1 MKHLLDFFKCS
12 ICFALLLL
20 VISSC
25 SKDTGDIDGGL
36 KNNST
41 PTVKTGDVSNIIF
54 TGAKISV
61 QITASGGSSITEKGI
76 CWSVNAN
83 PTKSDNVV
91 TNTGSVMSFFCDIR
105 ELQINTTYHVRA
117 FASNDNGTSYGED
130 KSFKTPD
137 ENSLPVSVEP
147 LLSTEWS
154 VFTWPY
160 NAYYPAFAGTN
171 NVNGK
176 YPAPCG
182 PTTLSRVLAY
192 WKGKIYG
199 SGTIDG
205 LTTTG
210 DARFRLKFDTLV
222 INYSN
227 LQNTF
232 GSSPSFDQYKDVAK
246 LFLAAG
252 AVGLTNKMDVGTP
265 GDDYIS
271 ALKTY
276 FNVSSEVRFIKR
288 WEYTKED
295 WIKLLKKELAYGRPL
310 MIAARTATSPKPGDP
325 GMVSGHWFNIEGY
338 DSNNKFYINYNYG
351 QPFSGYYDV
360 DDFGVYNSYGLVVI
374 GFKPK

>member
-1 MKHLLDFFKCS
+1 MKHILES
-12 ICFALLLL
+12 IKLNIGIALIFL
-20 VISSC
+20 VVSSC
-25 SKDTGDIDGGL
+25 SKNTGDIDGGITNKTL
-36 KNNST
+36 
-41 PTVKTGDVSNIIF
+41 PAVKTGDVSNVIF
-54 TGAKISV
+54 TGARIAV
-61 QITASGGSSITEKGI
+61 QITSTGGSSITERGI

-83 PTKSDNVV
+83 PSKSDNVV
-91 TNTGSVMSFFCDIR
+91 FSSNTTTAFVCVVSD
-105 ELQINTTYHVRA
+105 LQINTTYHIRA
-117 FASNDNGTSYGED
+117 FASNEKGTSYGED

-160 NAYYPAFAGTN
+160 NAYYPAFTGTN

-210 DARFRLKFDTLV
+210 DARFRLKFDTLA
-222 INYSN
+222 INYNN

-232 GSSPSFDQYKDVAK
+232 GSNPSFDQYKDVAK

-252 AVGLTNKMDVGTP
+252 AVGLTNRMDVGTP
-265 GDDYIS
+265 GDEYIA

-276 FNVSSEVRFIKR
+276 FNVSSNVRFVKR

-295 WIKLLKKELAYGRPL
+295 WIKLLKRELAYGRPL
-310 MIAARTATSPKPGDP
+310 MIAARTATSPKPGES

-338 DSNNKFYINYNYG
+338 DSNNKFYINYNYS

-374 GFKPK
+374 GFGPK